1 MGDEEKNIRPV
12 CDEVSQPEN
21 AGSLGLSKDEA
32 NAECMM
38 RLRKASFVRD
48 SSRVVLDLSFERK
61 QLCESIQNLTRAI
74 KVNPED
80 VSFEHKKLWRLQHEA
95 MIAYKKALDKRI
107 TNLIN
112 ESENDYALD
121 EEPEKE

>member
-1 MGDEEKNIRPV
+1 MGDEEKKISPV

-21 AGSLGLSKDEA
+21 VGSLGLSKDEA
-32 NAECMM
+32 LAECM
-38 RLRKASFVRD
+38 RSRKASFVRD
-48 SSRVVLDLSFERK
+48 SSRVVAELSFERK
-61 QLCESIQNLTRAI
+61 ELCENIRKLTRAI
-74 KVNPED
+74 KVNPEN
-80 VSFEHKKLWRLQHEA
+80 VLFEHKKLCRLQHEA

>member
-1 MGDEEKNIRPV
+1 MGDEEKDIRPV

-21 AGSLGLSKDEA
+21 VGYLGMSKDGA
-32 NAECMM
+32 YAEYK
-38 RLRKASFVRD
+38 RSRIASFVRD
-48 SSRVVLDLSFERK
+48 SSRVVAELGFERK
-61 QLCESIQNLTRAI
+61 ELCENIRNLTRAI
-74 KVNPED
+74 KVNPEN

>member
-1 MGDEEKNIRPV
+1 MGDEEKEISPV

-21 AGSLGLSKDEA
+21 EGYLGLSKEGA
-32 NAECMM
+32 YAESM
-38 RLRKASFVRD
+38 RLRKASFVKD
-48 SSRVVLDLSFERK
+48 SSRVVAEISYERK
-61 QLCESIQNLTRAI
+61 ELCEKIRNLTRAI
-74 KVNPED
+74 KVNPEN

>member
-1 MGDEEKNIRPV
+1 MGDEEKKISPV

-21 AGSLGLSKDEA
+21 VGYLGLSKDEA
-32 NAECMM
+32 YAEGM
-38 RLRKASFVRD
+38 RSRKASFVRD
-48 SSRVVLDLSFERK
+48 SSRVVAELSFERK
-61 QLCESIQNLTRAI
+61 ELCEKIQNLTKAI
-74 KVNPED
+74 KVNPEN
-80 VSFEHKKLWRLQHEA
+80 VSFEQKELWRLQHEA

-107 TNLIN
+107 TNIIN